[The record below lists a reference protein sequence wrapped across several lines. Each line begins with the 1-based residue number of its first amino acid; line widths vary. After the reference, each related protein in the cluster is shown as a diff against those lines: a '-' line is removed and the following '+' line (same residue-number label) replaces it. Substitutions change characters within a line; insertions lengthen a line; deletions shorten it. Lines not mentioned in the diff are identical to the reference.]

1 MASKVFFQWQNP
13 ELRKTIY
20 PFREQKLRDFLLF
33 YRDIDLMKSL
43 GKQPVSPAAA
53 QEILQERARL
63 EKQIAGAKQAVTDVR
78 ARIKVIQQEHRTVLS
93 QPDVRKLQWGAINQ
107 RNKIAG
113 LESQVKTVQRR
124 KEWYEQNAPD
134 HPYCEKFRLEYQ
146 AALPPL
152 EAAQKELQ
160 TMEQQL
166 AAHLGGFEGQIKAQE
181 ALIEKS
187 KAAQTEAAARLATL
201 PGPDKQGRLSP
212 AAVVRMQ
219 VLKYAAEL
227 DKMTHDQ
234 LVEAVHARFTREPQR
249 FPRWLQYMMLHF
261 TGMRYKSAHGSWAD
275 PRDLL
280 ESLELEARKQQLA
293 KTPPP
298 QQESLYKQAAADLER
313 QKAAE
318 KDPQRLRKINLQL
331 SQMQNTFQRQR
342 ALLAYEGEK
351 VLAEVSKLSDQQVLE
366 RLKAKKAILP
376 DWAWKEITARTSL
389 RLETTDVN
397 WETLTPEQQQARWDS
412 ENRHWNEILNAWTNK
427 DMTAWRAEH
436 GRTLELIVSRAVCNE
451 VSEHIQHLRG
461 VKPVGG
467 LTAKP
472 PWYLRMQ
479 ASMPNKAYFRR
490 PAAAADFKQGAS
502 ILFLGWVEREPNA
515 WQIALPLPGIDLYP
529 SQGQEKKVNKK
540 SLRDAQNAEWSYR
553 AEGSRFTRNS
563 RPLVPKEK
571 KQGNKPPKLVPGPVL
586 RQWLRWTHEAI
597 VVEVAEMSEGWFV
610 LTFETGQIGLNR
622 RPLGRMANNWDI
634 FVGYTPEGQVRTAR
648 INELL
653 DPARLMPWK
662 GMPPAGL
669 AGGESFGIPGAGEEA
684 GEAFEIFGRPE
695 ADEFA
700 GVRQRWEALTPRQ
713 KQVVAHFC
721 AGQSV
726 RQIATAL
733 DTSTSTI
740 YSHLSNVIHT
750 LGLRSSQEICPVL
763 AAVDMLPWLVTST
776 RRVKLTRQ
784 DNAARQEKTP
794 EKKKKPAGQKKN
806 G

>member
-1 MASKVFFQWQNP
+1 MVANVNFQWQKK
-13 ELRKTIY
+13 ELRNTIY

-33 YRDIDLMKSL
+33 YRDIDLMKTM

-63 EKQIAGAKQAVTDVR
+63 EKQIADAKQAVTDAR
-78 ARIKVIQQEHRTVLS
+78 ASIKAIQQEHRLVLN
-93 QPDVRKLQWGAINQ
+93 QPDVRKLQWGTINQ
-107 RNKIAG
+107 KNKVAG
-113 LESQVKTVQRR
+113 LESQLKTLQRR

-134 HPYCEKFRLEYQ
+134 HPYCEKWRLEYE

-152 EAAQKELQ
+152 EAAQNELQ

-166 AAHLGGFEGQIKAQE
+166 AAHLGSFEGQVKAQE

-187 KAAQTEAAARLATL
+187 KIAQTEAAARLATL
-201 PGPDKQGRLSP
+201 PGPDKQGRLAP

-227 DKMTHDQ
+227 EKLNHDQ
-234 LVEAVHARFTREPQR
+234 LVEAVHARFSREPQR
-249 FPRWLQYMMLHF
+249 FPRWLQYMVLHF
-261 TGMRYKSAHGSWAD
+261 SGMRYKSAHGSWAD

-280 ESLELEARKQQLA
+280 ESLELELRKQKIN
-293 KTPPP
+293 KTPAPE
-298 QQESLYKQAAADLER
+298 QEILVKQATVDLER

-318 KDPQRLRKINLQL
+318 KDPQRLRQISLQINQLQ
-331 SQMQNTFQRQR
+331 NAFQRQR
-342 ALLAYEGEK
+342 ALVAYEGEK
-351 VLAEVSKLSDQQVLE
+351 VLAEVSKLSDPQVLE
-366 RLKAKKAILP
+366 RLKAKKSELP
-376 DWAWKEITARTSL
+376 EWAWKEITARTSL

-397 WETLTPEQQQARWDS
+397 WETLTPQQQQARWEF
-412 ENRHWNEILNAWTNK
+412 ENRHWREILDAWTGK

-436 GRTLELIVSRAVCNE
+436 ARTLELIVSRAVCNE

-472 PWYLRMQ
+472 PWYLRLQ
-479 ASMPNKAYFRR
+479 SSMPDKAYFRR
-490 PAAAADFKQGAS
+490 PTTAADFKQGAS

-515 WQIALPLPGIDLYP
+515 WQIALPLPGIELYP
-529 SQGQEKKVNKK
+529 SQSQEKKVNKE
-540 SLRDAQNAEWSYR
+540 SLRNAQNAEWSYR
-553 AEGSRFTRNS
+553 VEGNRFTRNS
-563 RPLVPKEK
+563 RPLVPSEK
-571 KQGNKPPKLVPGPVL
+571 KQGNKPPKLVPGPVQ

-597 VVEVAEMSEGWFV
+597 VVEVAEMSDGWFV

-634 FVGYTPEGQVRTAR
+634 FVGYTPEGPVQTAR

-662 GMPPAGL
+662 RLPPAVE
-669 AGGESFGIPGAGEEA
+669 AGGESFGIPGAGEE
-684 GEAFEIFGRPE
+684 GEAFEISTRP
-695 ADEFA
+695 AVDEFA
-700 GVRQRWEALTPRQ
+700 EVRHRWEALTPRQ
-713 KQVVAHFC
+713 KQVVAFYC
-721 AGQSV
+721 SGQSV

-740 YSHLSNVIHT
+740 YGHLSHVRQT
-750 LGLRSSQEICPVL
+750 LGLGASQEICPAL

-776 RRVKLTRQ
+776 RRVKRDQ
-784 DNAARQEKTP
+784 PEKPRKPEKTAG
-794 EKKKKPAGQKKN
+794 KKRE
-806 G
+806 

>member
-1 MASKVFFQWQNP
+1 MPSTVYFQWQNP

-33 YRDIDLMKSL
+33 YRDIDLMKTV

-63 EKQIAGAKQAVTDVR
+63 EKQIADAKQAVLDAR
-78 ARIKVIQQEHRTVLS
+78 ARIKAIQQEHRTILN
-93 QPDVRKLQWGAINQ
+93 QPDVRKLQWGAISQ
-107 RNKIAG
+107 RSKVAG
-113 LESQVKTVQRR
+113 LEAEAKTLQRR

-134 HPYCEKFRLEYQ
+134 HPYCEKWRLEYQ

-166 AAHLGGFEGQIKAQE
+166 AAHLGDFDGQVQAQE

-187 KAAQTEAAARLATL
+187 KAAQAEAAARLATL

-219 VLKYAAEL
+219 ILKYAAEL
-227 DKMTHDQ
+227 DHLTHDQ
-234 LVEAVHARFTREPQR
+234 LVEAVHERFTREPQR
-249 FPRWLQYMMLHF
+249 FPRWLQYMLLHF
-261 TGMRYKSAHGSWAD
+261 SGMRYKSAHGSWAD

-298 QQESLYKQAAADLER
+298 QLETLAQQAAADLAR
-313 QKAAE
+313 QKVAE
-318 KDPQRLRKINLQL
+318 KDASKARQLDLQITRL
-331 SQMQNTFQRQR
+331 QNQFQRQR
-342 ALLAYEGEK
+342 TLLAYQGDK
-351 VLAEVSKLSDQQVLE
+351 VLAEVSKLSDPQVLE
-366 RLKAKKAILP
+366 RLKAKKPELP
-376 DWAWKEITARTSL
+376 DWAWKEITARTAL

-397 WETLTPEQQQARWDS
+397 WETLSPQQQQARW
-412 ENRHWNEILNAWTNK
+412 ENDDHHWREILNTWENK
-427 DMTAWRAEH
+427 DITSWRAEH
-436 GRTLELIVSRAVCNE
+436 ARTLELIVSRAVCNE

-472 PWYLRMQ
+472 PWYLRLQ
-479 ASMPNKAYFRR
+479 AAMPDKAYFHR
-490 PAAAADFKQGAS
+490 PTTAADFKQGAS

-515 WQIALPLPGIDLYP
+515 WQIALPLPGIELYP
-529 SQGQEKKVNKK
+529 SQSQEKKVNKK
-540 SLRDAQNAEWSYR
+540 SLREAQNADWKYQV
-553 AEGSRFTRNS
+553 EGNRFTRNS
-563 RPLVPKEK
+563 RPLVPSEK
-571 KQGNKPPKLVPGPVL
+571 KQGNKPPKLKPGPVQ

-610 LTFETGQIGLNR
+610 LTFETGQIGINR
-622 RPLGRMANNWDI
+622 RYLGRLANAWDI
-634 FVGYTPEGQVRTAR
+634 FVGYTPEGQVRTTT
-648 INELL
+648 INQML

-662 GMPPAGL
+662 GLAPSIEEEPA
-669 AGGESFGIPGAGEEA
+669 
-684 GEAFEIFGRPE
+684 EAFEMLVGAP
-695 ADEFA
+695 ADPFA
-700 GVRQRWEALTPRQ
+700 RVRSLWEALTPRQ
-713 KQVVAHFC
+713 KQVVAYFC

-740 YSHLSNVIHT
+740 YSHLSHVT
-750 LGLRSSQEICPVL
+750 QVLGLRGSQEICPAL
-763 AAVDMLPWLVTST
+763 AGVDMLPWLVTST
-776 RRVKLTRQ
+776 RQVKQVRQ
-784 DNAARQEKTP
+784 RKTSS
-794 EKKKKPAGQKKN
+794 EQKPAGKK
-806 G
+806 GG